1 MKVSSIKNAFH
12 TMVEDFSAT
21 KSQKLNKLT
30 KTRVQIHSGGMSKD
44 VLEQLETAK
53 KTLGNYAHA
62 KDVYISIGAAK
73 PNKNDNNSHKNL
85 YLWVTDRINNKA
97 TNAIID
103 ADTKKLHEYKEIGHR
118 MYETSDETQVMKR
131 YIKEAHEDNFLRNL
145 YRYVETMV
153 EQLHH

>member
-12 TMVEDFSAT
+12 SMVEDFSAT

-30 KTRVQIHSGGMSKD
+30 KTRVQIHSDGMSKD

-73 PNKNDNNSHKNL
+73 HNKM
-85 YLWVTDRINNKA
+85 
-97 TNAIID
+97 IITHIKIYIYGLLIELI
-103 ADTKKLHEYKEIGHR
+103 TKQQ
-118 MYETSDETQVMKR
+118 M
-131 YIKEAHEDNFLRNL
+131 
-145 YRYVETMV
+145 
-153 EQLHH
+153 QL